1 MGRKREIKPSER
13 YFFEDWMFHETK
25 EISKEEFY
33 EDVIKDIDNY
43 IIRKEENYYYFEYI
57 DNENPYEDDED
68 LDNINVYDIDFDK
81 YFDDFKIIYECENP
95 SEDIVKEIEK
105 KLNKS

>member
-1 MGRKREIKPSER
+1 MGRKREIKPRER